1 MSRFRPTF
9 FIPLIAFLGLA
20 IIGGLALQGTLS
32 GSRNPNQLP
41 SVLIGKPAPD
51 MPLPLLQNNQAEL
64 ALRRLSGA
72 AIVGEFLCILVRPC
86 RAEAPAL
93 EHLSNQIS
101 IIGIAYKDR
110 PQDTQKF
117 LEQYGNPFV
126 AIGRDDDGRAGM
138 AWGVYGVPETYL
150 IDPSGQIKW
159 RHAGPLTRDVIT
171 TQLLANWPK
180 CNDPLSSL
188 YFADRRFCDWCSATM
203 ITAAG

>member
-9 FIPLIAFLGLA
+9 FIPIIAFLGLV

-41 SVLIGKPAPD
+41 SVLIGKPAPEV
-51 MPLPLLQNNQAEL
+51 PLPLLQNSRANL
-64 ALRRLSGA
+64 ALDAYRGQPL
-72 AIVGEFLCILVRPC
+72 LVNFFASWCAPC

-101 IIGIAYKDR
+101 AIGIAYKDR
-110 PQDTQKF
+110 PQDTLQF

-171 TQLLANWPK
+171 TQLLAK
-180 CNDPLSSL
+180 L
-188 YFADRRFCDWCSATM
+188 AEM
-203 ITAAG
+203 Q

>member
-41 SVLIGKPAPD
+41 SVLIGKPTPD
-51 MPLPLLQNNQAEL
+51 VSLPLLQNNQAKL
-64 ALRRLSGA
+64 ALDAYRGQPL
-72 AIVGEFLCILVRPC
+72 LVNFFASWCAPC

-110 PQDTQKF
+110 PQDTLQF

-126 AIGRDDDGRAGM
+126 AIGRDDDGRTGM

-150 IDPSGQIKW
+150 IDRSGQIKW

-171 TQLLANWPK
+171 TQLLAK
-180 CNDPLSSL
+180 L
-188 YFADRRFCDWCSATM
+188 AEM
-203 ITAAG
+203 Q

>member
-9 FIPLIAFLGLA
+9 FIPLVAFLGLVM
-20 IIGGLALQGTLS
+20 IGGLALQGTLS

-64 ALRRLSGA
+64 ELGA
-72 AIVGEFLCILVRPC
+72 YRGQPLLVNFFASWCAPC

-110 PQDTQKF
+110 PQDTLQF

-171 TQLLANWPK
+171 TQLLAK
-180 CNDPLSSL
+180 L
-188 YFADRRFCDWCSATM
+188 AEM
-203 ITAAG
+203 Q

>member
-51 MPLPLLQNNQAEL
+51 VPLPLLQDVQAEL
-64 ALRRLSGA
+64 ALDAYRGQPL
-72 AIVGEFLCILVRPC
+72 LVNFFASWCAPC

-117 LEQYGNPFV
+117 LQQYGNPFF

-171 TQLLANWPK
+171 SQLMQKLAE
-180 CNDPLSSL
+180 
-188 YFADRRFCDWCSATM
+188 M
-203 ITAAG
+203 Q

>member
-32 GSRNPNQLP
+32 GSRKPNQLP

-51 MPLPLLQNNQAEL
+51 LPLPLLQNNQAKL
-64 ALRRLSGA
+64 ALDAYRGQPL
-72 AIVGEFLCILVRPC
+72 LVNFFASWCAPC

-110 PQDTQKF
+110 PQDTLQF

-126 AIGRDDDGRAGM
+126 AIGRDDDGRTGM

-150 IDPSGQIKW
+150 IGPSGQIKW

-171 TQLLANWPK
+171 TQLLAK
-180 CNDPLSSL
+180 L
-188 YFADRRFCDWCSATM
+188 AEM
-203 ITAAG
+203 Q

>member
-9 FIPLIAFLGLA
+9 FIPLIAFLGLVV
-20 IIGGLALQGTLS
+20 IGGLALQGTLS

-41 SVLIGKPAPD
+41 SVLIGKPAPEE
-51 MPLPLLQNNQAEL
+51 PLPLLQNSRANL
-64 ALRRLSGA
+64 ALDAYRGQPL
-72 AIVGEFLCILVRPC
+72 LVNFFASWCAPC

-93 EHLSNQIS
+93 EHLSNQIN

-110 PQDTQKF
+110 PKDTLQF

-171 TQLLANWPK
+171 TQLLTKLAE
-180 CNDPLSSL
+180 
-188 YFADRRFCDWCSATM
+188 M
-203 ITAAG
+203 Q

>member
-20 IIGGLALQGTLS
+20 IVGGLALQGILS

-51 MPLPLLQNNQAEL
+51 LPLSLLKNNEDK
-64 ALRRLSGA
+64 
-72 AIVGEFLCILVRPC
+72 LVLDAFRGQPLLVNFFASWCAPC

-93 EHLSNQIS
+93 EHLSKQIG

-110 PQDTQKF
+110 PQDIRKF
-117 LEQYGNPFV
+117 LQQYGNPFV
-126 AIGRDDDGRAGM
+126 EIGRDDDGRAGM

-150 IDPSGQIKW
+150 IAPSGEIKW

-171 TQLLANWPK
+171 TQLLTKLAE
-180 CNDPLSSL
+180 
-188 YFADRRFCDWCSATM
+188 
-203 ITAAG
+203 IQ

>member
-9 FIPLIAFLGLA
+9 FIPLIAFLGLV

-51 MPLPLLQNNQAEL
+51 VPLPLLQNSRAEL
-64 ALRRLSGA
+64 ALDAYRGQPL
-72 AIVGEFLCILVRPC
+72 LVNFFASWCAPC

-93 EHLSNQIS
+93 ELLSNQIK

-110 PQDTQKF
+110 QHDTLQF

-171 TQLLANWPK
+171 TQLLAK
-180 CNDPLSSL
+180 L
-188 YFADRRFCDWCSATM
+188 AE
-203 ITAAG
+203 IQ

>member
-1 MSRFRPTF
+1 MWHKIQHERLSTHIFYSAHRFYSAGGYWRFGPTRHLVRK
-9 FIPLIAFLGLA
+9 PQPQPVT
-20 IIGGLALQGTLS
+20 IGAD
-32 GSRNPNQLP
+32 RNPP
-41 SVLIGKPAPD
+41 PD
-51 MPLPLLQNNQAEL
+51 ASLPLLQNSRAEL
-64 ALRRLSGA
+64 ALDAYRGQPL
-72 AIVGEFLCILVRPC
+72 LVNFFASWCAPC

-110 PQDTQKF
+110 PQDTLQF

-171 TQLLANWPK
+171 TQLLAK
-180 CNDPLSSL
+180 L
-188 YFADRRFCDWCSATM
+188 AEM
-203 ITAAG
+203 Q

>member
-9 FIPLIAFLGLA
+9 FIPLIAFLGLV

-51 MPLPLLQNNQAEL
+51 VPLPLLQNSRAEL
-64 ALRRLSGA
+64 ALDAYRGQPL
-72 AIVGEFLCILVRPC
+72 LVNFFASWCAPC
-86 RAEAPAL
+86 RAETPAL
-93 EHLSNQIS
+93 QHLSNQIS

-110 PQDTQKF
+110 PQDTLQF
-117 LEQYGNPFV
+117 LEQYSNPFV

-150 IDPSGQIKW
+150 IGPSGQIKW

-171 TQLLANWPK
+171 TQLLAK
-180 CNDPLSSL
+180 L
-188 YFADRRFCDWCSATM
+188 AEM
-203 ITAAG
+203 Q

>member
-9 FIPLIAFLGLA
+9 FIPIIAFLGLV

-41 SVLIGKPAPD
+41 SVLIGKPAPEV
-51 MPLPLLQNNQAEL
+51 PLPLLQNSRANL
-64 ALRRLSGA
+64 ALDAYRGQPL
-72 AIVGEFLCILVRPC
+72 LVNFFASWCAPC

-93 EHLSNQIS
+93 EHLSNQIRT
-101 IIGIAYKDR
+101 IGIAYKDR
-110 PQDTQKF
+110 PHDTLQF

-171 TQLLANWPK
+171 TQLLAK
-180 CNDPLSSL
+180 L
-188 YFADRRFCDWCSATM
+188 AEM
-203 ITAAG
+203 Q

>member
-9 FIPLIAFLGLA
+9 FIPLIAFLGLV

-51 MPLPLLQNNQAEL
+51 VPLPLLQNSRAEL
-64 ALRRLSGA
+64 ALDAYRGQPL
-72 AIVGEFLCILVRPC
+72 LVNFFASWCAPC

-110 PQDTQKF
+110 PQDTLQF

-126 AIGRDDDGRAGM
+126 AIGRDDDGRTGM

-150 IDPSGQIKW
+150 IDRSGQIKW

-171 TQLLANWPK
+171 TQLLAK
-180 CNDPLSSL
+180 L
-188 YFADRRFCDWCSATM
+188 AEM
-203 ITAAG
+203 Q

>member
-1 MSRFRPTF
+1 MSRCRPTF

-51 MPLPLLQNNQAEL
+51 VPLPLLQDVQAEL
-64 ALRRLSGA
+64 ALDAYRGQPL
-72 AIVGEFLCILVRPC
+72 LVNFFASWCAPC

-117 LEQYGNPFV
+117 LQQYGNPFF
-126 AIGRDDDGRAGM
+126 AIGRDDDGRVGM

-171 TQLLANWPK
+171 SQLMQKLAE
-180 CNDPLSSL
+180 
-188 YFADRRFCDWCSATM
+188 M
-203 ITAAG
+203 Q

>member
-9 FIPLIAFLGLA
+9 FIPIIAFLGMV

-51 MPLPLLQNNQAEL
+51 MPLPLLQNSRAEL
-64 ALRRLSGA
+64 ALDAYRGQPL
-72 AIVGEFLCILVRPC
+72 LVNFFASWCAPC

-110 PQDTQKF
+110 PQDTLQF

-138 AWGVYGVPETYL
+138 AWGVYGVPE
-150 IDPSGQIKW
+150 IKW

-171 TQLLANWPK
+171 TQLLAK
-180 CNDPLSSL
+180 L
-188 YFADRRFCDWCSATM
+188 AEM
-203 ITAAG
+203 Q

>member
-1 MSRFRPTF
+1 MSQIRPTF
-9 FIPLIAFLGLA
+9 FIPIIAFLGLV

-51 MPLPLLQNNQAEL
+51 VPLPLLQNSRAEL
-64 ALRRLSGA
+64 ALDAYRGQPL
-72 AIVGEFLCILVRPC
+72 LVNFFASWCAPC

-93 EHLSNQIS
+93 EHLSKQIS

-110 PQDTQKF
+110 PKDTLQF

-171 TQLLANWPK
+171 TQLLAK
-180 CNDPLSSL
+180 L
-188 YFADRRFCDWCSATM
+188 AEM
-203 ITAAG
+203 Q

>member
-1 MSRFRPTF
+1 MSRFQPTF
-9 FIPLIAFLGLA
+9 FIPIIAFLGMV

-41 SVLIGKPAPD
+41 SVLIGKTAPD
-51 MPLPLLQNNQAEL
+51 VPLPLLQNSRAEL
-64 ALRRLSGA
+64 ALDAYRGQPL
-72 AIVGEFLCILVRPC
+72 LVNFFASWCAPC

-110 PQDTQKF
+110 PQDTLQF

-150 IDPSGQIKW
+150 IGPSGQIKW

-171 TQLLANWPK
+171 TQLLAK
-180 CNDPLSSL
+180 L
-188 YFADRRFCDWCSATM
+188 AEM
-203 ITAAG
+203 Q

>member
-1 MSRFRPTF
+1 MSQFRPTF
-9 FIPLIAFLGLA
+9 FIPLFAFLGLA
-20 IIGGLALQGTLS
+20 IVGGLALQGTFS

-51 MPLPLLQNNQAEL
+51 VPLRLLQNNQVKL
-64 ALRRLSGA
+64 ALDAYRGQPL
-72 AIVGEFLCILVRPC
+72 LVNFFASWCAPC

-93 EHLSNQIS
+93 EHLSKKIS
-101 IIGIAYKDR
+101 IIGITYKDR

-117 LEQYGNPFV
+117 LQQYGNPFV

-150 IDPSGQIKW
+150 IAPSGQIKW

-171 TQLLANWPK
+171 TQLLPK
-180 CNDPLSSL
+180 LT
-188 YFADRRFCDWCSATM
+188 RM
-203 ITAAG
+203 Q

>member
-1 MSRFRPTF
+1 MNRFRPTF

-51 MPLPLLQNNQAEL
+51 VPLPLLQDVQAEL
-64 ALRRLSGA
+64 ALDAYRGQPL
-72 AIVGEFLCILVRPC
+72 LVNFFASWCAPC

-117 LEQYGNPFV
+117 LQQYGNPFV

-171 TQLLANWPK
+171 SQLMQKLAE
-180 CNDPLSSL
+180 
-188 YFADRRFCDWCSATM
+188 M
-203 ITAAG
+203 Q

>member
-1 MSRFRPTF
+1 MSQIRPTF
-9 FIPLIAFLGLA
+9 FIPIIAFLGLV
-20 IIGGLALQGTLS
+20 IIGGLALQDTLS

-51 MPLPLLQNNQAEL
+51 VPLPLLQNSRAEL
-64 ALRRLSGA
+64 ALDAYRGQPL
-72 AIVGEFLCILVRPC
+72 LVNFFASWCAPC

-101 IIGIAYKDR
+101 AIGIAYKDR
-110 PQDTQKF
+110 PQDTLQF

-171 TQLLANWPK
+171 TQLLAK
-180 CNDPLSSL
+180 L
-188 YFADRRFCDWCSATM
+188 AEM
-203 ITAAG
+203 Q

>member
-9 FIPLIAFLGLA
+9 FIPLIAFLGLV

-41 SVLIGKPAPD
+41 SVLIGKPTPD
-51 MPLPLLQNNQAEL
+51 VPLPLLQNNQAKL
-64 ALRRLSGA
+64 ALDAYRGQPL
-72 AIVGEFLCILVRPC
+72 LVNFFASWCAPC

-110 PQDTQKF
+110 PQDTLQF

-126 AIGRDDDGRAGM
+126 AIGRDNDGRAGM

-150 IDPSGQIKW
+150 IDRSGQIKW

-171 TQLLANWPK
+171 TQLLAK
-180 CNDPLSSL
+180 L
-188 YFADRRFCDWCSATM
+188 AEM
-203 ITAAG
+203 Q

>member
-9 FIPLIAFLGLA
+9 FIPLIAFLGLV

-51 MPLPLLQNNQAEL
+51 MPLPLLQNSRAEL
-64 ALRRLSGA
+64 ALDAYRGQPL
-72 AIVGEFLCILVRPC
+72 LVNFFASWCAPC

-101 IIGIAYKDR
+101 TVGIAYKDR
-110 PQDTQKF
+110 PQDTLQF

-150 IDPSGQIKW
+150 IDSSGQIKW

-171 TQLLANWPK
+171 TQLLAK
-180 CNDPLSSL
+180 L
-188 YFADRRFCDWCSATM
+188 AEM
-203 ITAAG
+203 Q

>member
-9 FIPLIAFLGLA
+9 FIPLIAFLGLV

-41 SVLIGKPAPD
+41 SVLIGKAAPD
-51 MPLPLLQNNQAEL
+51 VPLPLLQNSQTEL
-64 ALRRLSGA
+64 ALDAYRGPPL
-72 AIVGEFLCILVRPC
+72 LVNFFASWCAPC

-101 IIGIAYKDR
+101 IIGIAYKAR
-110 PQDTQKF
+110 PNDTLQF

-150 IDPSGQIKW
+150 IAPSGRIKW
-159 RHAGPLTRDVIT
+159 RHAGPLTRDVIS
-171 TQLLANWPK
+171 TQLLAK
-180 CNDPLSSL
+180 L
-188 YFADRRFCDWCSATM
+188 TEM
-203 ITAAG
+203 Q

>member
-9 FIPLIAFLGLA
+9 FIPLIAFSGLV

-51 MPLPLLQNNQAEL
+51 VPLPLLQNSRAEL
-64 ALRRLSGA
+64 ALDAYRGQPL
-72 AIVGEFLCILVRPC
+72 LVNFFASWCAPC

-110 PQDTQKF
+110 PQDTLQF

-150 IDPSGQIKW
+150 IDPSGEIKW

-171 TQLLANWPK
+171 TQLLAK
-180 CNDPLSSL
+180 L
-188 YFADRRFCDWCSATM
+188 AEM
-203 ITAAG
+203 Q

>member
-1 MSRFRPTF
+1 MNRFRPTF
-9 FIPLIAFLGLA
+9 FIPLIAFLGLVM
-20 IIGGLALQGTLS
+20 IGGLALQGTLS

-51 MPLPLLQNNQAEL
+51 VPLPLLQNNQAEL
-64 ALRRLSGA
+64 ALDAYRGQPL
-72 AIVGEFLCILVRPC
+72 LVNFFASWCAPC

-93 EHLSNQIS
+93 EHLSKQIS

-110 PQDTQKF
+110 PQDTRKF
-117 LEQYGNPFV
+117 LQQYGNPFV

-171 TQLLANWPK
+171 TQLLAK
-180 CNDPLSSL
+180 LDE
-188 YFADRRFCDWCSATM
+188 M
-203 ITAAG
+203 Q

>member
-1 MSRFRPTF
+1 MSRFRLTF

-41 SVLIGKPAPD
+41 SVLIGKPTPD
-51 MPLPLLQNNQAEL
+51 VPLPLLQNNQAKL
-64 ALRRLSGA
+64 TLDAYRGQPL
-72 AIVGEFLCILVRPC
+72 LVNFFASWCAPC

-110 PQDTQKF
+110 PQDTMKF
-117 LEQYGNPFV
+117 LQQYGNPFV

-150 IDPSGQIKW
+150 IAPSGRIKW
-159 RHAGPLTRDVIT
+159 RHAGPLTRDVIS
-171 TQLLANWPK
+171 TQLLAK
-180 CNDPLSSL
+180 L
-188 YFADRRFCDWCSATM
+188 AEM
-203 ITAAG
+203 Q